1 MKFIISSL
9 IFFFLQL
16 PIIVLSLFV
25 VPPLLLTKW
34 DGTTTW
40 FGNFKY
46 GRGDTHYKV
55 PSKGK
60 YWKQCRFLCIRNP
73 VSNFGKRV
81 LSISET
87 AKWAWLEDKQV
98 FGNFYWMYGWKNPV
112 DGMRT
117 FVYRPW
123 FKKDNK

>member
-1 MKFIISSL
+1 M
-9 IFFFLQL
+9 
-16 PIIVLSLFV
+16 PIITINPKTLAEVKAIKLA
-25 VPPLLLTKW
+25 KA
-34 DGTTTW
+34 
-40 FGNFKY
+40 
-46 GRGDTHYKV
+46 
-55 PSKGK
+55 PSEGK
-60 YWKQCRFLCIRNP
+60 YWKQVRFLCIRNP

-112 DGMRT
+112 NDLRT